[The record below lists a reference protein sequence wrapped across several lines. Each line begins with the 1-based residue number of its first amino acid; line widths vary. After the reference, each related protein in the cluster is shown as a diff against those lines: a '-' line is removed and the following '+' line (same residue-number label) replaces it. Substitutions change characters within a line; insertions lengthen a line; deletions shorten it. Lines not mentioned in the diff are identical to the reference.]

1 MAADLEITR
10 LMNNA
15 RTRLSGATEDNLQ
28 RELFMVMD
36 EFMKE
41 TNVWQEDIPITIP
54 GQEPPGTVYIIAPNE
69 PANITQLMW
78 VYTPSDSS
86 LRGSPVAA
94 SMQVMGEMILRN
106 QPSSDQPLIVTVALT
121 VQDPVNRDGYVVF
134 PTWIAQRYGDAIL
147 DGLLGRMMTQPN
159 KPWTNNQ
166 MSVYHLRKFNAKK
179 AQTRVE
185 VTRNNVFRAQAWSF
199 PGFAG
204 GSQKG
209 RSSGWAPPQ

>member
-1 MAADLEITR
+1 
-10 LMNNA
+10 MNNA
-15 RTRLSGATEDNLQ
+15 RVRLTGATDDAMQ

-36 EFMKE
+36 EFFKE
-41 TNVWQEDIPITIP
+41 TNAWMEDIPITIP
-54 GQEPPGTVYIIAPNE
+54 GQDPVGTIYQIAPQE

-78 VYTPSDSS
+78 VYTPSEST
-86 LRGSPVAA
+86 LRGSPIAA
-94 SMQVMGEMILRN
+94 SMSVMGEMVLRN

-121 VQDPVNRDGYVVF
+121 VQDPVDRDGLVVF
-134 PTWIAQRYGDAIL
+134 PQWVMQRYGDAIL

-166 MSVYHLRKFNAKK
+166 MSVYHLRKWNAKR

-185 VTRNNVFRAQAWSF
+185 IQRNNVYRAQAWAF
-199 PGFAG
+199 PGFVG